1 MIAAVVLAF
10 CAAAFAIPQI
20 SLPFNAQVPDVARV
34 GDEYRF
40 DLSPSTALTS
50 LGGIT
55 YSLAQAP
62 SWLQITGNGTLF
74 GTPRTQDVGS
84 VSFIISATDKTGSA
98 LMPATLVVANTPS
111 LQIGSDAYNPLS
123 TVGARCGVTCILL
136 PPSTGFSFG
145 FPADSFDGTSGSL
158 IYYATN
164 GDHTPLP
171 AWIKFDPI
179 SLVFSGTTPPAASL
193 PESADILF
201 IVAEVPG
208 FAFGQLAFTI
218 SVSQHQLV
226 FVPVRDMV
234 NQSIGNTVDILNLLG
249 NLWLDGRPI
258 NDEDFAGATTNAP
271 SWLQFDPSSISFSG
285 KPPVAE
291 STQTISIWAQ
301 NTYGDVAS
309 MVLLLSFV
317 PGQLYKGS
325 IGVLNATAGTYFS
338 YRLSSADFPEQNVS
352 IAVNFGAASA
362 WLQFDRQT
370 LSMTGMIPS
379 TAPPE
384 MIAANLTVTSADGK
398 NEDFQSFE
406 IQIGTSALE
415 EPGLSNVSSRWIKQ
429 YCASICQHTCPVPQI
444 GRSNSWFGG
453 GCSVHGTADNMQ
465 PSVLQLL
472 GKEASER
479 RKETVHVQAVDIK
492 ASCIPWRNDR
502 IQCRQRS
509 RSGQPIQR

>member
-10 CAAAFAIPQI
+10 CAAAYAIPQI
-20 SLPFNAQVPDVARV
+20 SLPFNTQVPDVARA

-40 DLSPSTALTS
+40 ELSPSTALTT
-50 LGGIT
+50 LGGVT
-55 YSLAQAP
+55 YSLTQSP

-74 GTPRTQDVGS
+74 GTPSTQDVGS

-179 SLVFSGTTPPAASL
+179 SLVFSGTTPPAAGL
-193 PESADILF
+193 PESAEILF

-208 FAFGQLAFTI
+208 FAFGQLEFTI

-234 NQSIGNTVDILNLLG
+234 NQSIGNTVDILNLLD

-271 SWLQFDPSSISFSG
+271 SWLRFDPSSISFSG
-285 KPPVAE
+285 TPPVAE

-301 NTYGDVAS
+301 DTYGDVAS
-309 MVLLLSFV
+309 MVLLLGFA
-317 PGQLYKGS
+317 PGGLYKGS
-325 IGVLNATAGTYFS
+325 IGVLIATAGTYFS
-338 YRLSSADFPEQNVS
+338 YRLSPADFPEQNVS
-352 IAVNFGAASA
+352 IAVDFGAASA
-362 WLQFDRQT
+362 WLRFNRQN
-370 LSMTGMIPS
+370 LAMAGMIPS
-379 TAPPE
+379 TAPPGI
-384 MIAANLTVTSADGK
+384 IAANLTVTSTDGK

-415 EPGLSNVSSRWIKQ
+415 G
-429 YCASICQHTCPVPQI
+429 A
-444 GRSNSWFGG
+444 
-453 GCSVHGTADNMQ
+453 
-465 PSVLQLL
+465 
-472 GKEASER
+472 
-479 RKETVHVQAVDIK
+479 
-492 ASCIPWRNDR
+492 
-502 IQCRQRS
+502 
-509 RSGQPIQR
+509 